1 LHRDQERALLPLLD
15 IDDDQDDD
23 DRRRREGRRQLRR
36 LRNADR

>member
-15 IDDDQDDD
+15 IDEDQDD

>member
-1 LHRDQERALLPLLD
+1 MHRDQERALLPLLD

-23 DRRRREGRRQLRR
+23 RRRREGRRQLRR